1 MVMAE
6 RNENEPA
13 GPASGHKSEKSL
25 VERFKQ
31 ADESAFEEIV
41 KLHITEVTKLANRLL
56 GWPGD
61 VDDVV
66 QNVFFRA
73 YLGLRQFRCQSSL
86 KTWLFT
92 ITINQCRKQRY
103 KNMLSSKLFSKLVQ
117 TSEQQI
123 APASDRQTLKK
134 NELEN
139 VREAVRSMP
148 AKYSEPVVLKYLQ
161 EMSTSQISRLL
172 GISENA
178 VQVRLSR
185 ARKRLKEK
193 LGKFMEQ

>member
-6 RNENEPA
+6 RKDNELA
-13 GPASGHKSEKSL
+13 GPAHQQKQEKSL
-25 VERFKQ
+25 VERFKK

-41 KLHITEVTKLANRLL
+41 HQHSTQITNLANRLL

-73 YLGLRQFRCQSSL
+73 YLGLKKFRGRSSL

-103 KNMLSSKLFSKLVQ
+103 KNMLNLKLFSKLAQ
-117 TSEQQI
+117 TSEQQTS
-123 APASDRQTLKK
+123 PASDHQALKK
-134 NELEN
+134 DELEN
-139 VREAVRSMP
+139 VREAVQKLP
-148 AKYSEPVVLKYLQ
+148 AKYREPVVLKYLQ
-161 EMSTSQISRLL
+161 EMSTQEISRLL
-172 GISENA
+172 EISENA

-185 ARKRLKEK
+185 ARKRLKQN
-193 LGKFMEQ
+193 LANFMEP